1 MAIFNCYVS
10 LPEGSLLDCH
20 FSLLRLFACY
30 ACYTACFLGGGSCKQ
45 CRSLMSERKS
55 VRKRGAS
62 TALPGMSWHCHC
74 HQWAPRG
81 YWMLGFEAIASQPVN
96 ISHSIWNDDIY
107 IYILYIIYIYIIY
120 NYMYIYILYPKGL
133 KKSSSQRQTQLA
145 TSRRIGFRLGQYCY
159 VKTHAPVKRTWN
171 QCNLRMNRSLFVA
184 SSPHVGEY
192 RIPNMCAYHQQNY

>member
-1 MAIFNCYVS
+1 MHVTLRAFWAEVLANSVGHWCQKGSLSGNAVRLPRCQECLGIAIVTNGLRGATGCLALKRLPVS
-10 LPEGSLLDCH
+10 LWTSPIV
-20 FSLLRLFACY
+20 
-30 ACYTACFLGGGSCKQ
+30 
-45 CRSLMSERKS
+45 SE
-55 VRKRGAS
+55 
-62 TALPGMSWHCHC
+62 M
-74 HQWAPRG
+74 
-81 YWMLGFEAIASQPVN
+81 M
-96 ISHSIWNDDIY
+96 IY